1 MSTAVEESTS
11 WTRIPRR
18 PRCYAMNDHQSTR
31 FAPTMH
37 NNSKVLNTLSY
48 SWKICHIWVICKAW
62 ADRSNQVLITF
73 CIVTCLNSLIIYI
86 MLAVYKLMRSEF
98 QGLYC
103 VFNWDLL
110 RMFLLC
116 VVIGS
121 NVCRANNGGCSSL
134 CLLTPTGRSCACA
147 DDQILDTDN
156 KTCKGGV
163 CCALS
168 GLTYKSYYK

>member
-1 MSTAVEESTS
+1 MQSMS
-11 WTRIPRR
+11 WQIK
-18 PRCYAMNDHQSTR
+18 QSL
-31 FAPTMH
+31 
-37 NNSKVLNTLSY
+37 NYVLSGNMSQQPHYLYNVSG
-48 SWKICHIWVICKAW
+48 
-62 ADRSNQVLITF
+62 
-73 CIVTCLNSLIIYI
+73 
-86 MLAVYKLMRSEF
+86 YKLMRSEF

-116 VVIGS
+116 AVIGS

-168 GLTYKSYYK
+168 GLKWRKWPVWDFWEVFSFKILFFFFFLASKPFLRASSSVPAWRICL